1 MNPQYTPMMQHY
13 LEIKAKYPDTL
24 VFYRLGDFY
33 EMFFEDA
40 KTASHELD
48 LVLTGRNAGVEE
60 RVPMCGVPFHAVT
73 GYIQRLINK
82 GYKVAIVEQ
91 LEDPADAVGLVKRDV
106 IKVVTP
112 GTIMDELTDE
122 RASVYLAAL
131 SDYRYGYALAICE
144 TTTGE
149 TKVITLKHDRSLL
162 IQTLISNDVREIVV
176 AEDFDADLKKDIEGE
191 TSITVSVCD
200 QTVIDEQYLALC
212 EQIEEVH
219 LRQAIGRL
227 LNYLQATQK
236 RSMSHLR
243 EFRYSENDEYLGM
256 DYSTVTNLELIQP
269 SRSNVKA
276 ITLYSFLD
284 KTRSAIGSRKL
295 KSWISRPLRSEDR
308 LNQRLDMIGYLNK
321 NFIKREELKE
331 KLSEL
336 YDIERIAAK
345 IAYGSANPKD
355 CLRLKKSLEVVD
367 GILEIVHGSSLYP
380 EYNGIDSCR
389 DVYDLLDEALVEDP
403 PLLLSDGGVFKE
415 GYSEQLDE
423 YHRITSDG
431 QSWIAQLE
439 QQEKEKTGIKT
450 LKIGY
455 NRVFGYYIE
464 ISKGQVPL
472 VQEEWGYTRKQTLTT
487 CERYITQQLKEQ
499 EDVIL
504 HAQERAIKLE
514 SRLFSELMEKLKKR
528 IAALQTL
535 ADCLAVTDAI
545 YALSVISAGHGYV
558 RPQYSH
564 EGIVDIKAGR
574 HPILDSFKDVR
585 YVANDIYM
593 DNKISSLIITG
604 PNMGGKSTY
613 MRQCVLL
620 AIMSQI
626 GCYLPAKKAVIPI
639 FDQIFTRIGSSDDI
653 LAGQSTFMMEM
664 TEANYALQNATR
676 DSLII
681 FDEIGRGT
689 STYDGMALAQAILE
703 YIDGAIGAKI
713 MFSTHYHELTALEN
727 SMEHVRNKNVA
738 VEESD
743 GKVTFLY
750 KVKDGK
756 ANRSYGIHVA
766 ALAKL
771 PEAVIERAKM
781 LLKGFEDTRRHSNDQ
796 SQIIMMEVVPND
808 VREIKDILKNV
819 DPNNMTPLEALQ
831 LVAQLKGKMKDE

>member
-1 MNPQYTPMMQHY
+1 MTQQYTPMMQHY

-48 LVLTGRNAGVEE
+48 LVLTGRNAGTEE

-91 LEDPADAVGLVKRDV
+91 LEDPAEAVGLVKRDV

-131 SDYRYGYALAICE
+131 CDYHYGYALAVCE

-149 TKVITLKHDRSLL
+149 TRAISLKHDLSLL

-176 AEDFDADLKKDIEGE
+176 AGDTDEALRKAVEGE
-191 TSITVSVCD
+191 TAITVSVCD
-200 QTVIDEQYLALC
+200 ETDIEEQYLPLC
-212 EQIEEVH
+212 GQIEEVH
-219 LRQAIGRL
+219 LRLAIGRL
-227 LNYLQATQK
+227 LNYLEATQK

-243 EFRYSENDEYLGM
+243 EFRYSENEQYLGM
-256 DYSTVTNLELIQP
+256 DYSTITNLELIQP

-284 KTRSAIGSRKL
+284 NTRSAIGSRKL
-295 KSWISRPLRSEDR
+295 KSWISRPLRNEDR
-308 LNQRLDMIGYLNK
+308 LNQRLDMIEYLNR
-321 NFIKREELKE
+321 NFLRREELRE
-331 KLSEL
+331 NLSEL
-336 YDIERIAAK
+336 YDIERITAK

-355 CLRLKKSLEVVD
+355 CLRLRKSLEVAD
-367 GILEIVHGSSLYP
+367 DILAVVHDSRLYP
-380 EYNGIDSCR
+380 EYDGIDSCR
-389 DVYDLLDEALVEDP
+389 DVCELLSDALVEDP
-403 PLLLSDGGVFKE
+403 PLLLSDGGVFRE
-415 GYSEQLDE
+415 GYNEQLDE
-423 YHRITSDG
+423 YHRITADG

-472 VQEEWGYTRKQTLTT
+472 VKEEWGYTRKQTLTT

-499 EDVIL
+499 EDIIL
-504 HAQERAIKLE
+504 HAQERAVKLE
-514 SRLFSELMEKLKKR
+514 SSLFAQLIEQLKRR
-528 IAALQTL
+528 IGSLQTL
-535 ADCLAVTDAI
+535 ADCLAVTDSI
-545 YALSVISAGHGYV
+545 YALSVISSGHGYV

-564 EGIVDIKAGR
+564 EGVIDIKAGR

-593 DNKISSLIITG
+593 DDKISSLIITG

-620 AIMSQI
+620 AIMAQI
-626 GCYLPAKKAVIPI
+626 GCFLPAKSAVIPI
-639 FDQIFTRIGSSDDI
+639 FDQIFTRIGSNDDI

-713 MFSTHYHELTALEN
+713 LFSTHYHELTALEN
-727 SMEHVRNKNVA
+727 NMEHVRNKNVA
-738 VEESD
+738 VAESD
-743 GKVTFLY
+743 GKITFLY

-771 PEAVIERAKM
+771 PEAVIDRAKM
-781 LLKGFEDTRRHSNDQ
+781 LLKGFEETRKHNNDQ
-796 SQIIMMEVVPND
+796 AQIVMMEVVPNE
-808 VREIKDILKNV
+808 VREIQDILKNA
-819 DPNNMTPLEALQ
+819 DPNNMTPIEALQ
-831 LVAQLKGKMKDE
+831 LVAQLKGKLKDE